1 MTGKELIVY
10 ILQNDLEDEVIFQ
23 NNRFIGFASEEE
35 LASKFSVG
43 VETIKWWYSLGWIK
57 GVKIGKSIFFPAGIT
72 DPRLQERE

>member
-35 LASKFSVG
+35 LASKFSVS
-43 VETIKWWYSLGWIK
+43 VETIKWWYSLGWL
-57 GVKIGKSIFFPAGIT
+57 KSENLYFSQ
-72 DPRLQERE
+72 QE